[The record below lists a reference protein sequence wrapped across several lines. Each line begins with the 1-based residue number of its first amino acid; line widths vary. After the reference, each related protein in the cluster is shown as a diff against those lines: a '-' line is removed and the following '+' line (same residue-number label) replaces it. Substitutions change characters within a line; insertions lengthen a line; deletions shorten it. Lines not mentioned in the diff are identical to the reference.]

1 MPTTKQQL
9 HGMVDRLPD
18 NQVETLYR
26 IAAAL
31 AADPLTLAILTAP
44 LDEEPY
50 TEEQQLRD
58 AEGVAAIQRGEGI
71 TTEEITR
78 QLGL

>member
-58 AEGVAAIQRGEGI
+58 VEAVAAIQQGEGI

>member
-1 MPTTKQQL
+1 MPATKNQL
-9 HGMVDRLPD
+9 HGIVDRLPD

-44 LDEEPY
+44 PDDEPY
-50 TEEQQLRD
+50 TEQQQRHD
-58 AEGVAAIQRGEGI
+58 AEAVAAIQRGEGI
-71 TTEEITR
+71 TTEELTR